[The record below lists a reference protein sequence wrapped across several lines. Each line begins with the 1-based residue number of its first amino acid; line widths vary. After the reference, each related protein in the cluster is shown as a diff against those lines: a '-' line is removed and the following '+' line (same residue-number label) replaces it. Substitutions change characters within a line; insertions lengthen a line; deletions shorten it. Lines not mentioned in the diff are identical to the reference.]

1 MKYVFIIPYRDREK
15 QKHFFDNYMKYLLED
30 YDPDSYEVIFAH
42 QKNDLPF
49 NRGGMK
55 NCGFLYVKEKYPDTY
70 KNLIFIFND
79 IDTLPYK
86 KNLLNY
92 DLKENEIKHFYG
104 FDFCLGGITAIR
116 GSDFEKINGFPSFWY
131 WGWED
136 TVIYE
141 RAKDAN
147 IKINRDNGT
156 FYRFGDSNILHLM
169 DGFNKTY
176 SSNMY
181 EKYKNKTIT
190 DGLSTIKNL
199 NYKMNELQLLD
210 ITHFDCEY
218 SPYDNTLKILT
229 LRNSPLPPPPP
240 PVKATR
246 RPMTFL

>member
-1 MKYVFIIPYRDREK
+1 MKYIFVIPYREREK

-30 YDPDSYEVIFAH
+30 YDPDSYEIIFAH
-42 QKNDLPF
+42 QNNNLPF

-55 NCGFLYVKEKYPDTY
+55 NCGFLYAKEKYPDTY

-92 DLKENEIKHFYG
+92 DLEQNEIKHFYG

-116 GSDFEKINGFPSFWY
+116 GEDFEKINGFPSFWY

-141 RAKDAN
+141 RAKAAN
-147 IKINRDNGT
+147 IKINRDN
-156 FYRFGDSNILHLM
+156 FYRFGDASILHLM
-169 DGFNKTY
+169 DGVQKTY
-176 SSNMY
+176 STNMY

-190 DGLSTIKNL
+190 DGLSTLKNL
-199 NYKMNELQLLD
+199 NYMMNDNFLN
-210 ITHFDCEY
+210 IYHFDCDY
-218 SPYDNTLKILT
+218 NPSDNSLKTLT
-229 LRNSPLPPPPP
+229 LQVQPQVNSNPKPSKKL
-240 PVKATR
+240 
-246 RPMTFL
+246 MTFF

>member
-1 MKYVFIIPYRDREK
+1 MKYIFIIPYRDREK
-15 QKHFFDNYMKYLLED
+15 QKHFFDKYIKYLLED
-30 YDPDSYEVIFAH
+30 YAPDSYEIIFAH

-86 KNLLNY
+86 KNILNF
-92 DLKENEIKHFYG
+92 DLEENEIKHFYG

-147 IKINRDNGT
+147 IKINRDN

-169 DGFNKTY
+169 DGFNKRY

-190 DGLSTIKNL
+190 DGLSSLKNV
-199 NYKMNELQLLD
+199 NYKMNELLD
-210 ITHFDCEY
+210 ITDFECEY
-218 SPYDNTLKILT
+218 NPIDKSLKILT
-229 LRNSPLPPPPP
+229 LKNNPEPP
-240 PVKATR
+240 KKNK